1 MLRVEQLH
9 SGYGSI
15 EILKGI
21 SLEVLEGEVVSL
33 IGANG
38 AGKSTA
44 LMSLSG
50 VLPLK
55 SGKIFFQDEEISRIS
70 PHKIVSLGIF
80 QVPEGR
86 RIFSGLTVLEN
97 LELGGFSLRK
107 NPLKNGLEMVF
118 EYFPVLSDR
127 KNQPGGTLSG
137 GEQQMLAIGRALM
150 GKPKLLM
157 MDEPS
162 LGLAPI
168 MVEKIFKMIK
178 KMNDD
183 GLTLLLVE
191 QNARMAL
198 AIAHRAYILETGQV
212 TLEGEAA
219 RLLNDPRVRSAY
231 LGE

>member
-15 EILKGI
+15 EILKGV
-21 SLEVLEGEVVSL
+21 SLEVREGEVVSL

-44 LMSLSG
+44 LMTLSG
-50 VLPLK
+50 ILPLK
-55 SGKIFFQDEEISRIS
+55 SGKIFFEDEEISRIS
-70 PHKIVSLGIF
+70 PHKIVSLGIC

-86 RIFSGLTVLEN
+86 RIFPGLTVLEN

-107 NPLKNGLEMVF
+107 NPLKNGLETVF

-168 MVEKIFKMIK
+168 IVEKIFKMIK
-178 KMNDD
+178 KMSED

-219 RLLNDPRVRSAY
+219 QLLNDPRVRSAY

>member
-97 LELGGFSLRK
+97 LELCGFSLRK

>member
-15 EILKGI
+15 EILKGV
-21 SLEVLEGEVVSL
+21 SLEVREGEVVSL

-44 LMSLSG
+44 LMTLSG
-50 VLPLK
+50 ILPLK
-55 SGKIFFQDEEISRIS
+55 SGKIFFKGEEISRIS
-70 PHKIVSLGIF
+70 PHKIVSLGIC

-86 RIFSGLTVLEN
+86 RIFPGLTVLEN

-107 NPLKNGLEMVF
+107 NPLKNGLETVF

-168 MVEKIFKMIK
+168 IVEKIFKMIK
-178 KMNDD
+178 KMSED

-219 RLLNDPRVRSAY
+219 QLLNDPRVRSAY

>member
-1 MLRVEQLH
+1 MLSVEHLH

-21 SLEVLEGEVVSL
+21 SLEVREGEVVSL

-44 LMSLSG
+44 LMTLSG
-50 VLPLK
+50 ILPLK
-55 SGKIFFQDEEISRIS
+55 SGKIFFKDEEISRIS
-70 PHKIVSLGIF
+70 PHKIVSLGIC

-86 RIFSGLTVLEN
+86 RIFPGLTVLEN

-107 NPLKNGLEMVF
+107 NPLKNGLETVF

-178 KMNDD
+178 KMSED

-212 TLEGEAA
+212 TLEGDAA

>member
-15 EILKGI
+15 EILKGV
-21 SLEVLEGEVVSL
+21 SLEVHEGEVVSL

-44 LMSLSG
+44 LMTLSG
-50 VLPLK
+50 ILPLK
-55 SGKIFFQDEEISRIS
+55 SGKIFFKDEEISRIS
-70 PHKIVSLGIF
+70 PHKIVSLGIC

-86 RIFSGLTVLEN
+86 RIFPGLTVLEN

-107 NPLKNGLEMVF
+107 NPIKNGLETVF

-168 MVEKIFKMIK
+168 IVEKIFKMIK
-178 KMNDD
+178 KMSED

-212 TLEGEAA
+212 NLEGEAA